1 MAVIKNAVFLLAV
14 VMPATSSVVRN
25 VQATHWKPEPC
36 DELEPGVPCTKLY
49 EHPQGS
55 QFVTPCPVEEM
66 ANPEGCSAYFGDKA
80 DADKCPQIYCPKALG
95 VTMKLVCGGGCC
107 PTCWAPDHVVKLDR
121 HTSIS
126 DAAVVDP
133 APGAPTTCGGVKC
146 FKLSCA
152 PGYTSGFVNGDCCYS
167 CVPGR

>member
-1 MAVIKNAVFLLAV
+1 MVRLANVVFLLIAAV
-14 VMPATSSVVRN
+14 PSSASVFKN
-25 VQATHWKPEPC
+25 AQSTHWKPEPC
-36 DELEPGVPCTKLY
+36 DELEAGVPCTKLY

-55 QFVTPCPVEEM
+55 EFVTPCPVEEM
-66 ANPEGCSAYFGDKA
+66 ANAEGCSAYFGDKV
-80 DADKCPQIYCPKALG
+80 DAEKCPQISCPKALG

-107 PTCWAPDHVVKLDR
+107 PTCWAPDHVIKLDR